1 MTPTMG
7 MRLRTGLVAVA
18 GLALLVGAVGP
29 ASAAILSATPST
41 IAGATLDITLA
52 TPASPL
58 GVSPEVYFDDTTGT
72 YYLYPTSLQPSAYTS
87 TDGVSWTKATD
98 VALAP
103 GFDYSIVRLGPG
115 SYRMYYAGA
124 SFSSPPTVQCSK
136 QKKQLFYAMSTDLLH
151 WTQQPGPIFDDV
163 GCGVPVVITK
173 PDGSYLLYYN
183 TITSQHGIHMATSP
197 DGLTWTKRDGL
208 VADTPDL
215 VDPAPL
221 AMPDGTYLMVTSNRG
236 SGGSLQQLDIL
247 SSPDGL
253 TWTKRAAPLYAPQ
266 GARALDPVLKLVNGQ
281 LRVWFSYVV
290 GSDDQQARI
299 SSAVLTLGP
308 ATPAATVAKPREPC
322 TKAGA
327 KATYNGKKLVC
338 TKVRGS
344 LIWVVRR

>member
-1 MTPTMG
+1 MKT
-7 MRLRTGLVAVA
+7 RLRTGMA
-18 GLALLVGAVGP
+18 GIAALALLVGLVGP

-41 IAGATLDITLA
+41 ISGATLDITLA

-58 GVSPEVYFDDTTGT
+58 GVSPEVYYDDASGT

-98 VALAP
+98 VALPP
-103 GFDYSIVRLGPG
+103 GFDYSIVRMGPG
-115 SYRMYYAGA
+115 SYRMYYSGV
-124 SFSSPPTVQCSK
+124 SFSAPPTVQCSK
-136 QKKQLFYAMSTDLLH
+136 QKKQLYYATSSDLLH

-173 PDGSYLLYYN
+173 PDGSYLLFYN

-236 SGGSLQQLDIL
+236 SGGSLQQLEIL

-253 TWTKRAAPLYAPQ
+253 TWTKRAAPLYAPK

-299 SSAVLTLGP
+299 SSAVLTLGK
-308 ATPAATVAKPREPC
+308 ATTVAKPGAPC

-327 KATYNGKKLVC
+327 KATYKGKKLVC
-338 TKVRGS
+338 TKVKGS
-344 LIWVVRR
+344 LVWVVRR